1 VSLGLCGEI
10 SLMKQRLLVLF
21 CLLVCYPVFADSL
34 SPTEKKISEYA
45 KAHTPE
51 AIALIEQ
58 TVNINSGTMNP
69 EGVRQVGDIYRKEFD
84 ALKFQTSWSTMPADM
99 DRAGH
104 LIAEHKGT
112 QGKRL
117 LLIGH
122 LDTVFEKD
130 TPFHPF
136 TRTGSRATGQG
147 VNDMKGGD
155 VIVIYA
161 LKALQS
167 VGALDKTQI
176 IVVFDGDEEDAGS
189 PLEVSRKDVID
200 SAKRSDIA
208 LAFEAAMGMT
218 GTIARR
224 GVSSWTLT
232 LTGTQSHSSD
242 IFTEK
247 VGAGAVFEASRILN
261 AFYDQLRGE
270 KYLTFNPALILGGTE
285 VTYDDEHS
293 RGTAFGKTNVVA
305 PTATVTGDIRTISV
319 EQLEKVRERMRKIVE
334 QSLPKTSAKIEFVD
348 GYPGMAPS
356 DGNMKL
362 LKMLDQASRDL
373 GYGEITA
380 LDPAAR
386 GAGDIAFVSGQ
397 VDCLDG
403 LGASGNGGHT
413 NDEDIDLDAMP
424 MLIQRAAILI
434 YRLTR

>member
-1 VSLGLCGEI
+1 
-10 SLMKQRLLVLF
+10 MKQSLSLLF
-21 CLLVCYPVFADSL
+21 CLFVCTSLFADNL
-34 SPTEKKISEYA
+34 SPVEKKISDYA

-51 AIALIEQ
+51 ALALIEQ

-69 EGVRQVGDIYRKEFD
+69 EGIRQVGAIYRKEFD
-84 ALKFQTSWSTMPADM
+84 ALKFQTSWSEMPADM

-136 TRTGSRATGQG
+136 TRIGSRAKGQG

-167 VGALDKTQI
+167 VGALDNTQI
-176 IVVFDGDEEDAGS
+176 IVVFHGDEEDAGS
-189 PLEVSRKDVID
+189 PIEVSRKDLID
-200 SAKRSDIA
+200 AAKRSDIA

-232 LTGTQSHSSD
+232 VTGTQSHSSD
-242 IFTEK
+242 IFTPD
-247 VGAGAVFEASRILN
+247 VGAGAVFETSRILN
-261 AFYDQLRGE
+261 SFYDQMRGE
-270 KYLTFNPALILGGTE
+270 QYLTFNPALIFGGTE
-285 VTYDDEHS
+285 VTPDDEHS

-305 PTATVTGDIRTISV
+305 RTVTVDGDIRTISV
-319 EQLEKVRERMRKIVE
+319 EQLEKARERMRKIVE
-334 QSLPKTSAKIEFVD
+334 LNLPKTSAKIEFVD
-348 GYPGMAPS
+348 GYPGMAPTE
-356 DGNMKL
+356 GNKKL

-373 GYGEITA
+373 GYGEITP

-386 GAGDIAFVSGQ
+386 GAGDISFVSTQ

-413 NDEDIDLDAMP
+413 NDEDMDLEAMP